1 MVASARRSDWTCKQR
16 QKEVGKQIGQGNLY
30 QGGMNMRYV
39 SVISGVVAAV
49 AFAATASAGSFEEK
63 AQVMVG
69 GAEYML
75 TGHIVK
81 IEKEAYWI
89 RKHSGDVVRVGVTE
103 GTHLICPTRLGS
115 KEAKVESK
123 PGSGFRIG
131 DCPFIRGD
139 TVKAEVSDLGWA
151 SLVRADVPPAS
162 ETVQLGLPQGW
173 EGDIPN
179 GVLSFKAGP
188 HYPVFTKDGHQVG
201 HLAGTLTDTLMSG
214 TDYGV
219 LVHGADGHIMAVP
232 MTELRQEWP
241 APNKPRVMLLI
252 SQERLGQMPPPAYQA
267 ANLISIQE
275 VRDFWAK
282 AAAPEPIAAREVDV
296 AIDISEKA
304 FQITK
309 GGTERGFTLMA
320 GMPAAIRLR
329 NSDLVAH
336 EFVSTL
342 FRDVPFRISGNATV
356 VKTARAS
363 GVRLDPGQTVT
374 LEFNAPLAKAD
385 QYGTVESSYDAFWC
399 DVHGKEHG
407 QKLRGELLILET
419 RGDFSGG

>member
-1 MVASARRSDWTCKQR
+1 
-16 QKEVGKQIGQGNLY
+16 
-30 QGGMNMRYV
+30 MRYV
-39 SVISGVVAAV
+39 SVISGVVAAL
-49 AFAATASAGSFEEK
+49 AFAATASAGSFEDK
-63 AQVMVG
+63 AQVTVG

-75 TGHIVK
+75 NGHIVK
-81 IEKEAYWI
+81 IEKDAYWI
-89 RKHSGDVVRVGVTE
+89 RKASGDVVRVAVTE

-139 TVKAEVSDLGWA
+139 TVKAEISDLGWA
-151 SLVRADVPPAS
+151 SLVRSDVPPAS

-173 EGDIPN
+173 EGDIPH

-188 HYPVFTKDGHQVG
+188 HYPVHTKDGHRVG
-201 HLAGTLTDTLMSG
+201 QLAGTLTDTILG
-214 TDYGV
+214 TQYGLIV
-219 LVHGADGHIMAVP
+219 QAADGQATDGHMMAVP

-241 APNKPRVMLLI
+241 QPNKPRVVLLI
-252 SQERLGQMPPPAYQA
+252 SKDRLGEMHPPAYQA
-267 ANLISIQE
+267 ANRISIPE

-282 AAAPEPIAAREVDV
+282 TAPPEPVAASEVDV
-296 AIDISEKA
+296 AIDVSEKA
-304 FQITK
+304 FHITK

-320 GMPAAIRLR
+320 GMPAVIQLR
-329 NSDLVAH
+329 NRDLVAH

-342 FRDVPFRISGNATV
+342 FRDVPFRISGNATL

-374 LEFNAPLAKAD
+374 LEFNAPMGKED
-385 QYGTVESSYDAFWC
+385 QYGAVESIYDVFWC
-399 DVHGKEHG
+399 NVHGKEHG
-407 QKLRGELLILET
+407 QKMRGEVVIIET
-419 RGDFSGG
+419 RGEIGGG

>member
-1 MVASARRSDWTCKQR
+1 M
-16 QKEVGKQIGQGNLY
+16 
-30 QGGMNMRYV
+30 
-39 SVISGVVAAV
+39 
-49 AFAATASAGSFEEK
+49 
-63 AQVMVG
+63 
-69 GAEYML
+69 
-75 TGHIVK
+75 
-81 IEKEAYWI
+81 
-89 RKHSGDVVRVGVTE
+89 
-103 GTHLICPTRLGS
+103 
-115 KEAKVESK
+115 
-123 PGSGFRIG
+123 
-131 DCPFIRGD
+131 
-139 TVKAEVSDLGWA
+139 KAEVSDLGWA